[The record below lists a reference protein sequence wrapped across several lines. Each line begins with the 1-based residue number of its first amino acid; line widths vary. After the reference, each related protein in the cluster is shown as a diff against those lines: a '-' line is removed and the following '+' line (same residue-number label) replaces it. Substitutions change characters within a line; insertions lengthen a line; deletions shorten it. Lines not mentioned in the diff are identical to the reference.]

1 MSPEPEITPDPQSQ
15 AAKLRAAAFKGS
27 TKSENTQAFVDAA
40 NEQINVLMELYSEKG
55 KGAPEWDTFFNAL
68 AVQLSKQNIKD
79 GNGGPFGALIVEY
92 EGGLD
97 ENGKG
102 IGKPIVKGVGAN
114 HVFPK
119 SDPSAHAEMEAYRD
133 FAKRTGKSDMK
144 GMTLYTSC
152 ECCPMCLG
160 IANAAG
166 VRRISYVNTREM
178 AGDIKFSDK
187 LQYDLLSQEDLL
199 KQMTHAESL
208 IPREKDALQK
218 KLGTRG
224 AMVLDADGNVFSYGD
239 DDTEVDPTRVAS
251 IQAVREACRLA
262 SSFDLPD
269 GYSLV
274 TQKIPHMSGLIT
286 ADWARILRDRN
297 PNHMDDPSYD
307 SKSISSGKIIYI
319 KPEYEQVVLR
329 NGQGETRIAQ
339 KTEETYKQ
347 PGLRDQQRKV
357 QTEKYTDTGLA
368 SRSRLSLDKS
378 RWETVATGKDGI
390 TRPAG
395 EKTLN
400 PKDMDD
406 TTIAAGA
413 AARVFETWM
422 YGITNG
428 FQRMY

>member
-1 MSPEPEITPDPQSQ
+1 
-15 AAKLRAAAFKGS
+15 
-27 TKSENTQAFVDAA
+27 
-40 NEQINVLMELYSEKG
+40 
-55 KGAPEWDTFFNAL
+55 
-68 AVQLSKQNIKD
+68 
-79 GNGGPFGALIVEY
+79 
-92 EGGLD
+92 
-97 ENGKG
+97 
-102 IGKPIVKGVGAN
+102 
-114 HVFPK
+114 
-119 SDPSAHAEMEAYRD
+119 
-133 FAKRTGKSDMK
+133 
-144 GMTLYTSC
+144 
-152 ECCPMCLG
+152 MCLG

-218 KLGTRG
+218 KLGTHG

-262 SSFDLPD
+262 DSFDLPD

-307 SKSISSGKIIYI
+307 SKSISSGKIIYM

-347 PGLRDQQRKV
+347 PGLRDQERAV
-357 QTEKYTDTGLA
+357 QTEKYRDTGLA
-368 SRSRLSLDKS
+368 SRSRFLDREK
-378 RWETVATGKDGI
+378 WEKGG
-390 TRPAG
+390 G
-395 EKTLN
+395 EETLN
-400 PKDMDD
+400 PKKLDD

-413 AARVFETWM
+413 SARVFEAWM
-422 YGITNG
+422 NGITNG
-428 FQRMY
+428 FQKMY